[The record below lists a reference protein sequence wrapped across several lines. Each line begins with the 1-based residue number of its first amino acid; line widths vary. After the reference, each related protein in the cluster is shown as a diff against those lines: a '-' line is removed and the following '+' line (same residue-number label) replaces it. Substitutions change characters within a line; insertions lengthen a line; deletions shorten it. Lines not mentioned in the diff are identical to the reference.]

1 MLSLFNLWTRCHM
14 WVEFVGCLLHSEK
27 FELAIICFL
36 LLYPR
41 KPLVQERMKSL
52 FVLGSLTIHA
62 LACELWIWI
71 LWLVRVMLASVK
83 HILIFKRERERKR
96 ETGCSFLESDILM
109 WKCYY
114 AWNKVSKEFASS
126 WHTISWEQQRFI
138 MWYSFF
144 CSLPNNY

>member
-1 MLSLFNLWTRCHM
+1 MSSLFSLWTRCHM

-36 LLYPR
+36 LLYPW

-83 HILIFKRERERKR
+83 HILIFKRERER
-96 ETGCSFLESDILM
+96 ETGCSFLESHILMSKCYIMHKIKFQKNLETVDIL
-109 WKCYY
+109 YVPLVG
-114 AWNKVSKEFASS
+114 NSN
-126 WHTISWEQQRFI
+126 IS
-138 MWYSFF
+138 
-144 CSLPNNY
+144 